1 MTKETEKKQKYK
13 RRKLKNS
20 PSTEE
25 RKEERNY
32 RENAQE

>member
-1 MTKETEKKQKYK
+1 MTKETEKKQKTQ

-20 PSTEE
+20 PSIE

-32 RENAQE
+32 TENAQE